1 MDFDYKKQAKEILEQ
16 LNNCPESELKK
27 RHINKMNVILNLDEE
42 KFKKFILKYSEDL
55 LRASKYIINIEFKK
69 IQNGEKSTFF
79 DE

>member
-42 KFKKFILKYSEDL
+42 KFEKFILKYSEDL
-55 LRASKYIINIEFKK
+55 LKALKYITNIEVKK
-69 IQNGEKSTFF
+69 TQNGQKTTYF
-79 DE
+79 D